1 MLPAK
6 FKNINAFLF
15 APVEAGHWNQHELW
29 DGTYDLDDLLDI
41 HEMMSVSNEN
51 KMRSYD
57 AAKKEV

>member
-1 MLPAK
+1 M
-6 FKNINAFLF
+6 NAFLF

>member
-1 MLPAK
+1 M
-6 FKNINAFLF
+6 
-15 APVEAGHWNQHELW
+15 
-29 DGTYDLDDLLDI
+29 